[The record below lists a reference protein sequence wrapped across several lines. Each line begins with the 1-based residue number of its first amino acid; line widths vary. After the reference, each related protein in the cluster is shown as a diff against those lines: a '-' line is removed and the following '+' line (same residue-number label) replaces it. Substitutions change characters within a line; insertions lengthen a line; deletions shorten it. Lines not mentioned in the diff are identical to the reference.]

1 VIRRLLRSGYRKL
14 GREQAAIGFS
24 QSPLL
29 QLRHG
34 RRPDSQAREGD
45 EVICI
50 EVSTPL
56 VFAMKTLQQRFR
68 TASRHFGGSGRISR
82 FANALLV
89 TLLLSTIVPARPTFA
104 QETSPAP
111 YTFQE
116 CDQVEEA
123 LLRDELN
130 GITQS
135 IFEPEKILL
144 EIEAIVD
151 LKWEELDLDSTVDEA
166 VDAAVEKAR
175 SETDWWERVKSN
187 WSADTTKELTE
198 KVATYAFASESFVT
212 AVNQLSENIA
222 SDLVDELRIM
232 TAKSASSALQCVQA
246 FIGDTFSQTM
256 AAVLEE
262 QIQERIDEII
272 VDPDPENATILDI
285 LELHPELLS
294 GVAVIIGTQLAKRFA
309 AKMAQNIAGKIITR
323 ILGKLVTTAIPLV
336 GWIIGGGLI
345 VWDVIN
351 AGEGAFPQIR
361 DALKGDQT
369 KAEVRRHIAKEVHEE
384 LLAELDLTELSR
396 SVSNDVYSQWQG
408 FRRKYGRV
416 LELAETNL
424 RFQGTLD
431 NTPVEEISKLADF
444 VSVVEAKLGSAELEI
459 LLDKGQ
465 FERLL
470 ALPRDVLE
478 MLELGVDPDIVI
490 EWADLAGESIAQLV
504 ATELYR
510 VSSPTDFRDR
520 ADLERILVIDNAEHM
535 QKAMLLDRE
544 DRDALLALP
553 TVHIEQVL
561 EEFSP
566 EELSW
571 LSREYLT
578 KLNAQ
583 ERNAL
588 VDRVL
593 REPRLKAELGV
604 ELVQV
609 TLLESQDL
617 EETLDY
623 ITLKTGDRFWVRQVF
638 DMLSTIRP
646 ALSGELSWAL
656 FWHYE
661 GAALRNSL
669 YALAG
674 LIVLAILWK
683 RVLSRRRRQDVNV
696 TVVLPENRGS
706 SESDPDSKRI
716 EVGSTGENEQ

>member
-1 VIRRLLRSGYRKL
+1 MTPRL
-14 GREQAAIGFS
+14 
-24 QSPLL
+24 
-29 QLRHG
+29 
-34 RRPDSQAREGD
+34 
-45 EVICI
+45 
-50 EVSTPL
+50 
-56 VFAMKTLQQRFR
+56 
-68 TASRHFGGSGRISR
+68 
-82 FANALLV
+82 ANAFLVALLIF
-89 TLLLSTIVPARPTFA
+89 TILPARPAIA
-104 QETSPAP
+104 QGTPP
-111 YTFQE
+111 IYIFQE

-123 LLRDELN
+123 SLRDGLN

-135 IFEPEKILL
+135 IFEPEKIRL
-144 EIEAIVD
+144 EIAAIVD
-151 LKWEELDLDSTVDEA
+151 LKWAELDLDSTVDEA

-222 SDLVDELRIM
+222 SELVDELRIM

-256 AAVLEE
+256 AAVLEK

-272 VDPDPENATILDI
+272 VEPDPENATILDI
-285 LELHPELLS
+285 IELHPELLS
-294 GVAVIIGTQLAKRFA
+294 GVAVIVGTQLAKRFA
-309 AKMAQNIAGKIITR
+309 AKMAQNIAGKVIVR
-323 ILGKLVTTAIPLV
+323 ILGKAVVSAIPLV

-361 DALKGDQT
+361 NSLQEDQT
-369 KAEVRRHIAKEVHEE
+369 KAELRKQIANEVHAE

-396 SVSNDVYSQWQG
+396 SVSNDVYSQWQE

-416 LELAETNL
+416 LELTETNS
-424 RFQGTLD
+424 RFQGILD
-431 NTPVEEISKLADF
+431 NTPVEEVKKLADF
-444 VSVVEAKLGSAELEI
+444 VSVVEAKLGSARLES

-470 ALPRDVLE
+470 ALPQKVLE

-490 EWADLAGESIAQLV
+490 EWAELAGKSIELLI

-510 VSSPTDFRDR
+510 VASPGDFRDR
-520 ADLERILVIDNAEHM
+520 ADLERVLVLNDAELI

-544 DRDALLALP
+544 ERDAVLALP

-561 EEFSP
+561 EKLSP
-566 EELSW
+566 DELSW
-571 LSREYLT
+571 LAKEYLT

-583 ERNAL
+583 VINVL

-593 REPRLKAELGV
+593 REPELITELGV

-609 TLLESQDL
+609 TLLESQDF
-617 EETLDY
+617 EEALDY
-623 ITLKTGDRFWVRQVF
+623 ITLKTRDRPWARQVI
-638 DMLSTIRP
+638 DMLSAIRP

-661 GAALRNSL
+661 GAALRNTL

-674 LIVLAILWK
+674 LFVLTILW
-683 RVLSRRRRQDVNV
+683 RRIMSRRQRQDVNV
-696 TVVLPENRGS
+696 TVNIPENRGRR
-706 SESDPDSKRI
+706 EDGP
-716 EVGSTGENEQ
+716 

>member
-1 VIRRLLRSGYRKL
+1 MPLRILSFFRASIGSNTCSGM
-14 GREQAAIGFS
+14 
-24 QSPLL
+24 
-29 QLRHG
+29 
-34 RRPDSQAREGD
+34 
-45 EVICI
+45 
-50 EVSTPL
+50 TP
-56 VFAMKTLQQRFR
+56 
-68 TASRHFGGSGRISR
+68 RI
-82 FANALLV
+82 ANAFLA
-89 TLLLSTIVPARPTFA
+89 TLLLFTMVPARPTFA
-104 QETSPAP
+104 QESPP
-111 YTFQE
+111 VTYTFQE
-116 CDQVEEA
+116 CDQIEEA
-123 LLRDELN
+123 RLRDELN

-135 IFEPEKILL
+135 IFEPEKIRL
-144 EIEAIVD
+144 EIAEIVD
-151 LKWEELDLDSTVDEA
+151 RKWAELDLDSTVDEA

-198 KVATYAFASESFVT
+198 KVATDAFGSKSFVT

-222 SDLVDELRIM
+222 SELVDELRIM

-262 QIQERIDEII
+262 QIQERIDEIV

-285 LELHPELLS
+285 IELHPELLS
-294 GVAVIIGTQLAKRFA
+294 GVAVIVGTQLAKRFA
-309 AKMAQNIAGKIITR
+309 AKMAQNIAGKVITR
-323 ILGKLVTTAIPLV
+323 ILGKLVTSAIPLV

-361 DALKGDQT
+361 NSLQENQT
-369 KAEVRRHIAKEVHEE
+369 KAELRKQIANEVHAE

-396 SVSNDVYSQWQG
+396 SVSNDVYSQWQE

-416 LELAETNL
+416 LELAETNS
-424 RFQGTLD
+424 RFQGILD
-431 NTPVEEISKLADF
+431 NTPVEEVKKLADF
-444 VSVVEAKLGSAELEI
+444 VSVVEAKLGSAELESM
-459 LLDKGQ
+459 LDKGQ

-470 ALPRDVLE
+470 ALPQNVLE

-490 EWADLAGESIAQLV
+490 EWAELAGESIELLV

-510 VSSPTDFRDR
+510 VASPVDFRDR
-520 ADLERILVIDNAEHM
+520 ADLERVLVLNDAELI
-535 QKAMLLDRE
+535 QKAMLLDRVE
-544 DRDALLALP
+544 RDAVLALP
-553 TVHIEQVL
+553 SVHIEQVL
-561 EEFSP
+561 EKLSP

-571 LSREYLT
+571 LAKEYLT
-578 KLNAQ
+578 KLNAKVI
-583 ERNAL
+583 NVL

-593 REPRLKAELGV
+593 REPELITELGV

-609 TLLESQDL
+609 TLLESQDF

-623 ITLKTGDRFWVRQVF
+623 ITLKAIDRPWAAQVI
-638 DMLSTIRP
+638 DMLAAIGP

-656 FWHYE
+656 YWHYE
-661 GAALRNSL
+661 GAALRNTL

-674 LIVLAILWK
+674 LLVLAILWR
-683 RVLSRRRRQDVNV
+683 RVLSRHRRQDVNV

-706 SESDPDSKRI
+706 SGSDPDSKSI
-716 EVGSTGENEQ
+716 EAGSTGENGQ

>member
-1 VIRRLLRSGYRKL
+1 
-14 GREQAAIGFS
+14 
-24 QSPLL
+24 
-29 QLRHG
+29 
-34 RRPDSQAREGD
+34 
-45 EVICI
+45 
-50 EVSTPL
+50 
-56 VFAMKTLQQRFR
+56 M
-68 TASRHFGGSGRISR
+68 
-82 FANALLV
+82 
-89 TLLLSTIVPARPTFA
+89 
-104 QETSPAP
+104 
-111 YTFQE
+111 
-116 CDQVEEA
+116 
-123 LLRDELN
+123 RDELN

-135 IFEPEKILL
+135 IFEPEKIRL
-144 EIEAIVD
+144 EIAAIVD
-151 LKWEELDLDSTVDEA
+151 LKWAELDLDSTVDEA

-198 KVATYAFASESFVT
+198 KVATYAFGSESFVT
-212 AVNQLSENIA
+212 AVNQLSESIA
-222 SDLVDELRIM
+222 SELVDELRIM

-285 LELHPELLS
+285 IELHPELLS
-294 GVAVIIGTQLAKRFA
+294 GVAVIVGTQLAKRFA
-309 AKMAQNIAGKIITR
+309 AKMAQNIAGKVITR

-361 DALKGDQT
+361 NSLQEDQT
-369 KAEVRRHIAKEVHEE
+369 KAELRKQIANEVHAE

-396 SVSNDVYSQWQG
+396 SVSNDVYSQWQE

-416 LELAETNL
+416 LELAETNP
-424 RFQGTLD
+424 RFQEILD
-431 NTPVEEISKLADF
+431 NTPVDEVKKLADF
-444 VSVVEAKLGSAELEI
+444 VSVVETKLGSARLES

-470 ALPRDVLE
+470 ALPQNVLE

-490 EWADLAGESIAQLV
+490 EWAELAGESIELLI

-510 VSSPTDFRDR
+510 VASPTDFRDR
-520 ADLERILVIDNAEHM
+520 ADLERVLVLNDAELI

-544 DRDALLALP
+544 ERDAVLALP

-561 EEFSP
+561 EKLSP

-571 LSREYLT
+571 LAKEYLT

-583 ERNAL
+583 VTNVL

-593 REPRLKAELGV
+593 REPELITELGV

-609 TLLESQDL
+609 TLLESQDF
-617 EETLDY
+617 EEALDY
-623 ITLKTGDRFWVRQVF
+623 IILKSGERPWAGRVF
-638 DMLSTIRP
+638 DMLSAIRP

-661 GAALRNSL
+661 GAALRNTL

-674 LIVLAILWK
+674 LFVLTILW
-683 RVLSRRRRQDVNV
+683 RRIMARRQRQDVNV

-706 SESDPDSKRI
+706 GGNEPDPKSVEDHSSEES
-716 EVGSTGENEQ
+716 GQ

>member
-1 VIRRLLRSGYRKL
+1 MPLRILSFFRASISSNTCSGM
-14 GREQAAIGFS
+14 
-24 QSPLL
+24 
-29 QLRHG
+29 
-34 RRPDSQAREGD
+34 
-45 EVICI
+45 
-50 EVSTPL
+50 TP
-56 VFAMKTLQQRFR
+56 
-68 TASRHFGGSGRISR
+68 RI
-82 FANALLV
+82 ANAFLVALLI
-89 TLLLSTIVPARPTFA
+89 STIMPARPTFA

-135 IFEPEKILL
+135 IFDPEKVRL
-144 EIEAIVD
+144 EIEAIVGI
-151 LKWEELDLDSTVDEA
+151 KWTELDLDSTVDEA
-166 VDAAVEKAR
+166 VDAAVARAR
-175 SETDWWERVKSN
+175 SETDWWDRVKSN

-222 SDLVDELRIM
+222 GELVDELRIM
-232 TAKSASSALQCVQA
+232 TAQSASSALQCVQA

-262 QIQERIDEII
+262 QLQGRIDEVT
-272 VDPDPENATILDI
+272 VDADPENATILDI

-294 GVAVIIGTQLAKRFA
+294 GVAVIVGTQLAKRFA
-309 AKMAQNIAGKIITR
+309 AKMAQNIAGKVITR
-323 ILGKLVTTAIPLV
+323 ILGKLVTSAIPIV

-361 DALKGDQT
+361 DALKGEQT
-369 KAEVRRHIAKEVHEE
+369 KAELRKHIAKEVHEE

-416 LELAETNL
+416 LELAEANP
-424 RFQGTLD
+424 RFQGILD
-431 NTPVEEISKLADF
+431 NTPVEEVKKLADF
-444 VSVVEAKLGSAELEI
+444 VSVVEAKLGSAELES

-478 MLELGVDPDIVI
+478 MLELGVEPDIVI
-490 EWADLAGESIAQLV
+490 EWADLAGESITQLV

-510 VSSPTDFRDR
+510 VASPTDFRDR
-520 ADLERILVIDNAEHM
+520 ADLERVLVLNDAEHI

-544 DRDALLALP
+544 DRDAVLALP

-571 LSREYLT
+571 LAKEYLT
-578 KLNAQ
+578 KLSAQ
-583 ERNAL
+583 ERNVL

-593 REPRLKAELGV
+593 REPRLKTELGI

-609 TLLESQDL
+609 TLLEGQDF
-617 EETLDY
+617 EETLEY
-623 ITLKTGDRFWVRQVF
+623 ITLKAGDRPWAAQVI
-638 DMLSTIRP
+638 DMLAAIGP

-661 GAALRNSL
+661 GTALRNTL
-669 YALAG
+669 YSLAG
-674 LIVLAILWK
+674 LIVLAILW
-683 RVLSRRRRQDVNV
+683 RRISLRRRRQDVNV

-706 SESDPDSKRI
+706 SGSDPDSESI
-716 EVGSTGENEQ
+716 EVGCKGENEQ

>member
-1 VIRRLLRSGYRKL
+1 
-14 GREQAAIGFS
+14 
-24 QSPLL
+24 
-29 QLRHG
+29 
-34 RRPDSQAREGD
+34 
-45 EVICI
+45 
-50 EVSTPL
+50 
-56 VFAMKTLQQRFR
+56 M
-68 TASRHFGGSGRISR
+68 
-82 FANALLV
+82 
-89 TLLLSTIVPARPTFA
+89 
-104 QETSPAP
+104 
-111 YTFQE
+111 
-116 CDQVEEA
+116 
-123 LLRDELN
+123 RDELN

-135 IFEPEKILL
+135 IFEPEKIRL
-144 EIEAIVD
+144 EIAEIVD
-151 LKWEELDLDSTVDEA
+151 RKWAELDLDSTVDEA

-198 KVATYAFASESFVT
+198 KVATDAFGSKSFVT

-222 SDLVDELRIM
+222 SELVDELRIM

-262 QIQERIDEII
+262 QIQERIDEIV

-285 LELHPELLS
+285 IELHPELLS
-294 GVAVIIGTQLAKRFA
+294 GVAVIVGTQLAKRFA
-309 AKMAQNIAGKIITR
+309 AKMAQNIAGKVITR
-323 ILGKLVTTAIPLV
+323 ILGKLVTSAIPLV

-361 DALKGDQT
+361 NSLQENQT
-369 KAEVRRHIAKEVHEE
+369 KAELRKQIANEVHAE

-396 SVSNDVYSQWQG
+396 SVSNDVYSQWQE

-416 LELAETNL
+416 LELAETNS
-424 RFQGTLD
+424 RFQGILD
-431 NTPVEEISKLADF
+431 NTPVEEVKKLADF
-444 VSVVEAKLGSAELEI
+444 VSVVEAKLGSAELESM
-459 LLDKGQ
+459 LDKGQ

-470 ALPRDVLE
+470 ALPQNVLE

-490 EWADLAGESIAQLV
+490 EWAELAGESIELLV

-510 VSSPTDFRDR
+510 VASPVDFRDR
-520 ADLERILVIDNAEHM
+520 ADLERVLVLNDAELI
-535 QKAMLLDRE
+535 QKAMLLDRVE
-544 DRDALLALP
+544 RDAVLALP
-553 TVHIEQVL
+553 SVHIEQVL
-561 EEFSP
+561 EKLSP

-571 LSREYLT
+571 LAKEYLT
-578 KLNAQ
+578 KLNAKVI
-583 ERNAL
+583 NVL

-593 REPRLKAELGV
+593 REPELITELGV

-609 TLLESQDL
+609 TLLESQDF

-623 ITLKTGDRFWVRQVF
+623 ITLKAIDRPWAAQVI
-638 DMLSTIRP
+638 DMLAAIGP

-656 FWHYE
+656 YWHYE
-661 GAALRNSL
+661 GAALRNTL

-674 LIVLAILWK
+674 LLVLAILWR
-683 RVLSRRRRQDVNV
+683 RVLSRHRRQDVNV

-706 SESDPDSKRI
+706 SGSDPDSKSI
-716 EVGSTGENEQ
+716 EAGSTGENGQ

>member
-1 VIRRLLRSGYRKL
+1 MPLRILSFFRASIGSNTCSGM
-14 GREQAAIGFS
+14 
-24 QSPLL
+24 
-29 QLRHG
+29 
-34 RRPDSQAREGD
+34 
-45 EVICI
+45 
-50 EVSTPL
+50 TP
-56 VFAMKTLQQRFR
+56 
-68 TASRHFGGSGRISR
+68 RI
-82 FANALLV
+82 ANAFLA
-89 TLLLSTIVPARPTFA
+89 TLLLFTIVPARPTFA
-104 QETSPAP
+104 QDTSPVP

-123 LLRDELN
+123 RLRDELN

-135 IFEPEKILL
+135 IFEPEKIRL
-144 EIEAIVD
+144 EIAAIVD
-151 LKWEELDLDSTVDEA
+151 RKWAELDLDSTVDEA

-212 AVNQLSENIA
+212 AVNQLSESIA
-222 SDLVDELRIM
+222 SELVDELRIM

-262 QIQERIDEII
+262 QIQDRIDEIV

-285 LELHPELLS
+285 IELHPELLS
-294 GVAVIIGTQLAKRFA
+294 GVAVIVGTQLAKRFA
-309 AKMAQNIAGKIITR
+309 AKMVQNIAGKVIVR
-323 ILGKLVTTAIPLV
+323 ILGKLATSAIPLV

-361 DALKGDQT
+361 NSLQEDQT
-369 KAEVRRHIAKEVHEE
+369 KAELRKQIANEVHAE
-384 LLAELDLTELSR
+384 LLAEMDLTELSR
-396 SVSNDVYSQWQG
+396 SVSNDVYSQWQE

-416 LELAETNL
+416 LELAETNS
-424 RFQGTLD
+424 RFQGILD
-431 NTPVEEISKLADF
+431 NTPVEEVKKLADF
-444 VSVVEAKLGSAELEI
+444 VSVVEAKLGSTRLES
-459 LLDKGQ
+459 LLDRGQ

-470 ALPRDVLE
+470 ALPQNVLE

-490 EWADLAGESIAQLV
+490 EWAELAGDSIELLI

-510 VSSPTDFRDR
+510 VASPSDFRDR
-520 ADLERILVIDNAEHM
+520 ADLERVLVLNDAELI

-544 DRDALLALP
+544 ERDAVLALP

-561 EEFSP
+561 EKLSP

-571 LSREYLT
+571 LAKEYLT

-583 ERNAL
+583 VINVL

-593 REPRLKAELGV
+593 REPELIAELGV

-609 TLLESQDL
+609 TLLESQDF

-623 ITLKTGDRFWVRQVF
+623 IILKTGDRTWAGQVIE
-638 DMLSTIRP
+638 MLSAIRP
-646 ALSGELSWAL
+646 ALSSELSWAL

-661 GAALRNSL
+661 GAALRNTL

-674 LIVLAILWK
+674 LLALTILW
-683 RVLSRRRRQDVNV
+683 RRIMSRRQRQDVNV

-706 SESDPDSKRI
+706 GGSDPVHKSVDDHSSD
-716 EVGSTGENEQ
+716 ESG